1 MLLVLAGNS
10 TLLRILRNYMLLLKS
25 PVVNLCVLNSVIMC
39 THRVSCYS
47 FTCSGAVQASTL
59 AVALLVAL
67 SVNAYHY
74 FYGFLPP
81 LSSSFHFSISLF
93 FHPSPVPVFSLIFPP
108 PFSFSPLFSHLFSAI
123 DGAIKGETVEWESEW
138 DQVRAGAAEV
148 PQWWP
153 FPEPY
158 PQHHGGVCMG
168 GWEHVYEYVWE
179 GGGECV
185 CMHECVLHSAVFYYS

>member
-10 TLLRILRNYMLLLKS
+10 TLLQILRNYMLLLKS
-25 PVVNLCVLNSVIMC
+25 PIVNLCVLNSVIMC
-39 THRVSCYS
+39 THRISCYS

-67 SVNAYHY
+67 SVNVYHY

-93 FHPSPVPVFSLIFPP
+93 SHSSPVPVFSLIFPP
-108 PFSFSPLFSHLFSAI
+108 PFSFSPLFSHLLSAI

-168 GWEHVYEYVWE
+168 GWKRVWICVRGR
-179 GGGECV
+179 GGACV
-185 CMHECVLHSAVFYYS
+185 HAWMCVTQCCILL

>member
-1 MLLVLAGNS
+1 MHPQSILLQFY
-10 TLLRILRNYMLLLKS
+10 LLRRSTSIYISSGIVGGIISECVPLFLWFPSS
-25 PVVNLCVLNSVIMC
+25 PLFL
-39 THRVSCYS
+39 
-47 FTCSGAVQASTL
+47 FPFL
-59 AVALLVAL
+59 
-67 SVNAYHY
+67 Y
-74 FYGFLPP
+74 FPL
-81 LSSSFHFSISLF
+81 LSSLPCSCFFSYLPSSL
-93 FHPSPVPVFSLIFPP
+93 L
-108 PFSFSPLFSHLFSAI
+108 LFSHLLSAI

-179 GGGECV
+179 GGGDCV